1 MSNDLKNVKHKFI
14 AIVHKIK
21 NKGNKRS
28 SSKFTNSIHNTISI
42 KLSNALRKVL

>member
-1 MSNDLKNVKHKFI
+1 MSNDLKSVKRRFI

-21 NKGNKRS
+21 NKGNKHS
-28 SSKFTNSIHNTISI
+28 NSKFTNSIHNTISV